1 MDFLGLLLSFTLLVL
16 IRKSLT
22 QSLFSV
28 LQQITRNPRAEAII
42 YALLFFPG
50 VVLHELSHWV
60 AAKLLR
66 VPTHR
71 FSLIPEWISPTRL
84 RFGYVEMR
92 KTDSLRSALIGLAP
106 LLTGSAVILWLAIN
120 PLNLKELFEGGV
132 RLNSDALIPAVSTL
146 LSTEDLWGWFYLL
159 FAISNSMLPSP
170 SDRQSLFPA
179 VMILLGIALMVYLL
193 GLAPQARVWFEEPVQ
208 ILISAM
214 TSAFL
219 IAVFFDVILAP
230 PIWLA
235 DRILR
240 RLRR

>member
-71 FSLIPEWISPTRL
+71 FSLIPEWISPTTL